1 MLQCPSRTAGER
13 AARRRTRLRTSQYT
27 SVPWCMMASTGGRQP
42 IRQTGRRWRDARCAH
57 RAGPHTVCYHSSPA
71 LGKYTLNNRYNCT
84 YRIDTVGTTVR
95 YLRHTRSE
103 MYQASQLVERVAT
116 TINSGV
122 IDARSNRSAYN
133 CRRGGCIDDKRA
145 KPNYR
150 PPSMHLPAT
159 HGRGFNECFY

>member
-1 MLQCPSRTAGER
+1 MLVVRTAP
-13 AARRRTRLRTSQYT
+13 
-27 SVPWCMMASTGGRQP
+27 VPIQFA
-42 IRQTGRRWRDARCAH
+42 I
-57 RAGPHTVCYHSSPA
+57 HSSPA
-71 LGKYTLNNRYNCT
+71 LGKYTLNNRVVP
-84 YRIDTVGTTVR
+84 TVQL
-95 YLRHTRSE
+95 YLLHTRSE

-133 CRRGGCIDDKRA
+133 CRRGGCIDDKGA

>member
-1 MLQCPSRTAGER
+1 MLVVRTAP
-13 AARRRTRLRTSQYT
+13 
-27 SVPWCMMASTGGRQP
+27 VPIQFA
-42 IRQTGRRWRDARCAH
+42 I
-57 RAGPHTVCYHSSPA
+57 HSSPA
-71 LGKYTLNNRYNCT
+71 LGKYALNNRTAVPCRYLRYNCT

-122 IDARSNRSAYN
+122 IDARFNCSAYN
-133 CRRGGCIDDKRA
+133 CRRGGCIDDKGA